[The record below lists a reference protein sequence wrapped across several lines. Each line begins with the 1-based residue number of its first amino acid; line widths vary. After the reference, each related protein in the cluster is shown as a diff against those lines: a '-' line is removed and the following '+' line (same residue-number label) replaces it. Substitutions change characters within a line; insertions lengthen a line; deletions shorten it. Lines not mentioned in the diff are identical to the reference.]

1 MKWKPLKSGV
11 AVVLAAALVMPILPA
26 KAEDAL
32 SAESI
37 ASYEALA
44 AQADTSAAVPEGS
57 PVTLENLAMDL
68 GISYDQVIYNTGSG
82 DVTIAHGSVSASDG
96 IYADDYFAEDGSY
109 TIQTEL
115 NAFFPYEVQFNY
127 NGEVTRQWFMSPDSS
142 VEIGGHTFY
151 VDALADGTGVT
162 QMSLEVGGDTITV
175 YPEEKEFPEGA
186 GITPFSLLP
195 IKEISLSPVD
205 LTAYTPVQL
214 TQVSVKTLLGDK
226 LADGDMVVWKSSYY
240 NSSRDEYT
248 VSQSGDTIDLSVN
261 SYSNSSQRW
270 EIIVGSGDQLDADAV
285 RYQLPVNI
293 TKSRDWLVP
302 TVYYQDE
309 QGVRKGLQI
318 IENSTYY
325 RDYVKNDREM
335 SIYASSNDAGSIK
348 NAYISLNVNPNVFS
362 GNYHLRA
369 FEGNHSSAAEAMT
382 AAEITNQIFCGDMT
396 QPNAGYL
403 VQRYVD
409 SWITVVSYD
418 DNGNVTGCLPFYLYL
433 SARGYTFSSYYLQ
446 MKDTNGNMTSSIVD
460 TLASNTVDGCTYQ
473 TYTLYKGF
481 AANGNYYKRFEYSNG
496 VESPEVVMGAYLGL
510 YNSLAEAAAAGATD
524 IKEQLFGMEGYAA
537 DYSNGVYMTIIIGE
551 DGSQGQ
557 IIRKY
562 CIKAEEGIN
571 TPSSGSGSGSG
582 PVLGSGTLV
591 NFSGFKTED
600 GTYIPC
606 YQVDDSDE
614 SYGEYNYLTVMVG
627 KEVTDEQLANLAP
640 TFSVSTGAKL
650 YAAGSNTEE
659 VSGQSFHDFRN
670 VVQYTVSAEDGV
682 NARNYWVHV
691 VRASDGAGQLY
702 INSLTD
708 PDAGT
713 QERDGVIYS
722 TREVMLD
729 GYHYNIHDILFS
741 NMGTEPI
748 KKLSVELV
756 SDTVELHDYW
766 TLKGEEDL
774 LGFEGTTGY
783 QPSADDS
790 QGSYSSYGELWNLA
804 KVRLTAKAGVASG
817 TDVSG
822 TLTVKS
828 DGVVLM
834 VLTLTGTVG
843 NPSITTTD
851 IPQTVQYV
859 PYGTMIQNSNKYSWN
874 KVTYELYNGE
884 LPSGMIVKPN
894 GEIYGVP
901 TEAGE
906 FTFTVRMRNSYG
918 SFGYSD
924 KTYTMVVNENTDENV
939 DNATDS
945 GYDLTQRVQYAY
957 DAGAGD
963 QLLVSQGVYAEFQD
977 LYLDGVKLTDGVDY
991 TSESGSTRITIYA
1004 QTLTNGLAEGTHTL
1018 GIEFRTRDT
1027 DTLKRAAQNYV
1038 IGDSG
1043 SDDDQGGDEDN
1054 SGSGDNG
1061 SDNGDSDSNG
1071 DGSGN
1076 GSGGSTAGQTGTV
1089 SGEHVKY
1096 TVVKGDT
1103 LSKIAKNNGVS
1114 LAQLLAWNSQ
1124 IKNPNLILPGQ
1135 IITVGYIQGVNA
1147 AASSSLEGAVYDEVK
1162 VGDCLIKIARRN
1174 GITLGTVI
1182 ALNPDLAKQKYIYPS
1197 QKVRVK

>member
-11 AVVLAAALVMPILPA
+11 AVMLAAALVMPILPA

-37 ASYEALA
+37 AAYEALA
-44 AQADTSAAVPEGS
+44 VQTDTSAAVPEGT
-57 PVTLENLAMDL
+57 PVTLENLTVDL
-68 GISYDQVIYNTGSG
+68 GISNDQVIYNTGSG
-82 DVTIAHGSVSASDG
+82 DVTIAHSSISANDS

-115 NAFFPYEVQFNY
+115 NAFFPYEVQFCY

-151 VDALADGTGVT
+151 VDAPVDGTGVT

-186 GITPFSLLP
+186 AITPFSLLP
-195 IKEISLSPVD
+195 IKEVTLRPVD

-226 LADGDMVVWKSSYY
+226 LADGDMVVWKSSY
-240 NSSRDEYT
+240 SSRDEYT
-248 VSQSGDTIDLSVN
+248 VSQSGDIIDLSVN
-261 SYSNSSQRW
+261 TYYNSSQRW

-293 TKSRDWLVP
+293 TESRNWLVP
-302 TVYYQDE
+302 TVYFQDE
-309 QGVRKGLQI
+309 QGVRKGLQT
-318 IENSTYY
+318 IEEDTRFYDY
-325 RDYVKNDREM
+325 ERDERRMYVYVGTSDVGNIR
-335 SIYASSNDAGSIK
+335 
-348 NAYISLNVNPNVFS
+348 NAYVSLSVNPNVFA

-369 FEGNHSSAAEAMT
+369 FEGNHSSAAEAM
-382 AAEITNQIFCGDMT
+382 AAKEITDQIFCGDMA
-396 QPNAGYL
+396 QPNTGYL
-403 VQRYVD
+403 VQRYTY
-409 SWITVVSYD
+409 SGITVVSFD
-418 DNGNVTGCLPFYLYL
+418 DNGNVTGCLPLSLYL
-433 SARGYTFSSYYLQ
+433 GTMGYSLDYSFQ
-446 MKDTNGNMTSSIVD
+446 MKNVNGSMSSAWNSSSSTTI
-460 TLASNTVDGCTYQ
+460 DGCTYQ
-473 TYTLYKGF
+473 TYTLRNGL
-481 AANGNYYKRFEYSNG
+481 AANGTYFQSFTLNKDG
-496 VESPEVVMGAYLGL
+496 VESPDLVTGAYIGL
-510 YNSLAEAAAAGATD
+510 YSSLAEATAAGAVD
-524 IKEQLFGMEGYAA
+524 IKAELFGKEGYAA
-537 DYSNGVYMTIIIGE
+537 DYSNGVYMTIIVGA
-551 DGSQGQ
+551 DGSSEQ
-557 IIRKY
+557 IIWKY
-562 CIKAEEGIN
+562 CIKVEEGSA
-571 TPSSGSGSGSG
+571 SSGSG
-582 PVLGSGTLV
+582 LGSGALV
-591 NFSGFKTED
+591 NFNGFKTED
-600 GTYIPC
+600 GTYISC

-627 KEVTDEQLANLAP
+627 KEVTDAQLANLAP
-640 TFSVSTGAKL
+640 TFSVSYGAKL
-650 YAAGSNTEE
+650 YAAGSSTEE
-659 VSGQSFHDFRN
+659 VSGESFHDFRN
-670 VVQYTVSAEDGV
+670 VVQYTVSAEDGE

-708 PDAGT
+708 PDAET
-713 QERDGVIYS
+713 QVRDGVIYS

-748 KKLSVELV
+748 EKLSVELV

-783 QPSADDS
+783 QPAADGS
-790 QGSYSSYGELWNLA
+790 QGSYSGYGELWNLA

-851 IPQTVQYV
+851 IPQAVQYV

-1038 IGDSG
+1038 IGNSG
-1043 SDDDQGGDEDN
+1043 SDDNQGGDEDN

-1061 SDNGDSDSNG
+1061 SDNGDGDSNG
-1071 DGSGN
+1071 DNGSDNGGSSN
-1076 GSGGSTAGQTGTV
+1076 GSGGNTADQTGAV

-1114 LAQLLAWNSQ
+1114 LAQLLTWNSQ

-1174 GITLGTVI
+1174 GITLSAVI